1 MKNASLPYN
10 QRFYI
15 NGTGLSGVQSVDGNY
30 GVNEQNVNFA
40 GFGYVTGLISQPMQG
55 NFTISRALIGNDPW
69 LSFTGDGTSAAFSGS
84 VFYERPN
91 LGGTLDNTEG
101 NYMSGCFGFHSG
113 YLNSY
118 NISCGIGEIPSVQV
132 SVSVYGDLGPG
143 IDVRAGHESYPL
155 WPNGVEDAEIR
166 VPNQGGIVL
175 TCDGSSTNRI
185 TSFSHSIEL
194 PRTALYALPNAA
206 AADLTA
212 DSVKWKMPVQVDLS
226 YPIESTTN
234 FTLEIDDY
242 ETKNLYGA
250 LTGIHVHDTDITIN
264 DDSGSQIV
272 KFDLTKSRLISESF
286 SSEVGG
292 PVTVNLTYKKY
303 SNKR

>member
-10 QRFYI
+10 QRFCV
-15 NGTGLSGVQSVDGNY
+15 NGTGLSGVQSIDGNY

-55 NFTISRALIGNDPW
+55 NFTISRALIGDDPW

-91 LGGTLDNTEG
+91 VGGTLDN
-101 NYMSGCFGFHSG
+101 NFSGCFGFHSG

-132 SVSVYGDLGPG
+132 SISVYGDLGPG
-143 IDVRAGHESYPL
+143 IDVRPEGSPDGLA
-155 WPNGVEDAEIR
+155 DAEIR
-166 VPNQGGIVL
+166 VPDQGGIVL

-194 PRTALYALPNAA
+194 PRTALYALPNGA

-250 LTGIHVHDTDITIN
+250 LTGIHIHDTDITIN
-264 DDSGSQIV
+264 DDSGTEIV

-286 SSEVGG
+286 TSEVGG
-292 PVTVNLTYKKY
+292 AVTVNLTYKKY

>member
-10 QRFYI
+10 QRFCI
-15 NGTGLSGVQSVDGNY
+15 NGTGLSGVQSIDGNY

-55 NFTISRALIGNDPW
+55 NFTISRALIGDDPW

-91 LGGTLDNTEG
+91 VGGTLDN
-101 NYMSGCFGFHSG
+101 NFSGCFGFHSG

-132 SVSVYGDLGPG
+132 SISVYGDLGPG
-143 IDVRAGHESYPL
+143 IDVRPAGSPD
-155 WPNGVEDAEIR
+155 GTADAEIR
-166 VPNQGGIVL
+166 VPDQGGIVL

-185 TSFSHSIEL
+185 TSFSHNIEL
-194 PRTALYALPNAA
+194 PRTALYALPNGA

-250 LTGIHVHDTDITIN
+250 LTGIHVHSTDITIN
-264 DDSGSQIV
+264 DDSGSEIV

-286 SSEVGG
+286 TSEVGG
-292 PVTVNLTYKKY
+292 AVTVNLTYKKY

>member
-15 NGTGLSGVQSVDGNY
+15 NGTGLSGVQSIDGNY

-55 NFTISRALIGNDPW
+55 NFTISRALIGDDPW

-91 LGGTLDNTEG
+91 VGGTLDN
-101 NYMSGCFGFHSG
+101 NFSGCFGFHSG

-132 SVSVYGDLGPG
+132 SISVYGDLGPG
-143 IDVRAGHESYPL
+143 IDVRPAGSPDGL
-155 WPNGVEDAEIR
+155 ADAEIR
-166 VPNQGGIVL
+166 VPDQGGIVL

-194 PRTALYALPNAA
+194 PRTALYALPNGA

-264 DDSGSQIV
+264 DDSGSEIV

-286 SSEVGG
+286 TSEVGG
-292 PVTVNLTYKKY
+292 AVTVNLTYKKY